1 MLQKIMSDRANKPFF
16 QLTRPF
22 PARLPPSPD
31 ATLVTYGG
39 LAKKPVLLGAGSFI
53 FRGLTAT
60 GFWLS
65 SPGRAADR
73 VPGLEEAADLL
84 ARGVLKTECAREEGG
99 GRRGGGGGTARG
111 QRRPPPTPSPA
122 SNASRSPTGAPRST
136 ACALAG
142 RARSSRCWCRRE
154 RERDGAH
161 TPRGRPWLDMPPRS
175 RPPAHDATAAW

>member
-1 MLQKIMSDRANKPFF
+1 MQKTVSKRANNPFF

-111 QRRPPPTPSPA
+111 QRRPPPNTLPSIQRVPLA
-122 SNASRSPTGAPRST
+122 DWRTALDRLRAGGA
-136 ACALAG
+136 
-142 RARSSRCWCRRE
+142 
-154 RERDGAH
+154 GAVKQV
-161 TPRGRPWLDMPPRS
+161 LVPP
-175 RPPAHDATAAW
+175 

>member
-1 MLQKIMSDRANKPFF
+1 MSDRANKPFF

-99 GRRGGGGGTARG
+99 GRREEGRRRWDGAR
-111 QRRPPPTPSPA
+111 PTPSS
-122 SNASRSPTGAPRST
+122 SNTLPSIQRVPLADWRTALDRLRAGGA
-136 ACALAG
+136 
-142 RARSSRCWCRRE
+142 
-154 RERDGAH
+154 GAVKQV
-161 TPRGRPWLDMPPRS
+161 LVPP
-175 RPPAHDATAAW
+175 